1 MWFAYVLNYSDRQA
15 IFSMFPVIKTELD
28 LSKFEL
34 ALIGSVFLWV
44 YGLGC
49 PVAGM
54 LADRFSKRWLVIG
67 SLAIWSV
74 VTTLTGMANS
84 LAVMLVLRVAMGVSE
99 SMFMPAAIA
108 LTANA
113 HAPHQRSRAIAILT
127 TGQIVGTIVGGS
139 FGGWM
144 AGAGHW
150 RLAFFILGGVGL
162 LYVVPYALFLRSI
175 SGSCET
181 NPSAANPSDS
191 ATTVAVATSSAD
203 RQNQPAGNSRSYI
216 LLCFIFPVFVFGLW
230 TIYTWFPIFMFEKF
244 KLSVGQAGVIA
255 STTLQTSMFLGL
267 ISGGAIADA
276 WFKHQRRA
284 RGLMLVISLT
294 LCAPSLHFLG
304 NSDTATMT
312 CVAAIGFGLFGGFFA
327 GNIFPAAFDVV
338 ASEKRASA
346 VGWLNFFGAL
356 LSGFAPIFG
365 AAASNSIGM
374 SGMMSCIAG
383 AYLVAAACL
392 AIGVN
397 RWYLQDYLRVH

>member
-28 LSKFEL
+28 LSYFQL
-34 ALIGSVFLWV
+34 GLIGSVFLWV

-54 LADRFSKRWLVIG
+54 LADRISKRWLVIG
-67 SLAIWSV
+67 SLGIWSV

-84 LAVMLVLRVAMGVSE
+84 LAALLVLRVAMGVSE

-144 AGAGHW
+144 AAVGQW

-162 LYVVPYALFLRSI
+162 LYVVPYALFLRRM

-181 NPSAANPSDS
+181 TSREDS
-191 ATTVAVATSSAD
+191 TNVAMATSSAD
-203 RQNQPAGNSRSYI
+203 PQNRPAGISRSYI

-230 TIYTWFPIFMFEKF
+230 TIYTWFPIFMHEKF
-244 KLSVGQAGVIA
+244 KLGVGPAGVI
-255 STTLQTSMFLGL
+255 SSVTLQTSMFLGL
-267 ISGGAIADA
+267 LSGGAIADA

-294 LCAPSLHFLG
+294 LCAPSLHFIG

-365 AAASNSIGM
+365 AAASQSIGM
-374 SGMMSCIAG
+374 AGMMSCIAG

-397 RWYLQDYLRVH
+397 TWYEQDYLRVH